1 MIKEKKN
8 SLALT
13 NKIEALKEK
22 ILKPTKIYNIKSK
35 PKKVKKVKAE
45 VRGILFSQLNL
56 GK

>member
-22 ILKPTKIYNIKSK
+22 ILRPTKIYNIKSK